1 MYKNNEKQLEF
12 EDFHLPFGGNLR
24 SDNRWVKLAK
34 LIPWHAFE
42 GLYVRTLAGTGM
54 GAPAMSVRVALGSL
68 IIKERLG
75 TSDEETVEQIRENPY
90 LQYFLGFEEYKQEA
104 PFHPTM
110 FVHFRKRLGKDV
122 LAGINEVITSRA
134 MKASSPKEKSSA
146 GKIDDDADPPSDPGN
161 NKGKLI
167 MDASCAPADI
177 TFPTD
182 LKILNDAREKSEE
195 ILDSLHEPLVGEQ
208 KKPRTYREKARKQY
222 LKAAKKKKLSKN
234 KRRNAIRRQLGYINR
249 NLKSIACLSEKSP
262 LSILDRRQYK
272 NLLVIAEVH
281 RQQQWMY
288 SNREHRIND
297 RIVSISQPHVRPIKR
312 GKPGAATEFGAKIS
326 VSLINGYSFVDRVS
340 WDSYNES
347 GDLIGQAEKYHQR
360 FGYWPESVHA
370 DKIYRTRANLR
381 FCKKH
386 GIRLSGPT
394 LGRPPG
400 ETATQKEIRQ
410 QIYRDEVARNAIEGK
425 FGQAKRRF
433 CLGRIMCKLARTSE
447 SAILLTFLVM
457 NLDRWLKAILF
468 WLFYH
473 MKLQAQHSSQ
483 MEKIGFSG
491 DF

>member
-1 MYKNNEKQLEF
+1 MYKNTEKQLKF
-12 EDFHLPFGGNLR
+12 EDFYLPFGGKLR

-34 LIPWHAFE
+34 LIPWHEFE
-42 GLYVRTLAGTGM
+42 ALYARTLAGTGM

-90 LQYFLGFEEYKQEA
+90 LQYFLGFEEYREEA

-122 LAGINEVITSRA
+122 LVGVNEVITARA
-134 MKASSPKEKSSA
+134 MAPPKKAQAPAKKDSDNTDPSS
-146 GKIDDDADPPSDPGN
+146 GQGQ

-177 TFPTD
+177 AFPTD
-182 LKILNDAREKSEE
+182 VKILNDAREKSEE
-195 ILDSLHEPLVGEQ
+195 IIDTLHEPLVGEQ
-208 KKPRTYREKARKQY
+208 KKLRTYREKARKQF

-234 KRRNAIRRQLGYINR
+234 QRRKAIRLQLGYINR

-262 LSILDRRQYK
+262 LSLLDRRQYK

-347 GDLIGQAEKYHQR
+347 GDLNGQAENTVSALGIGRNRCMQTR
-360 FGYWPESVHA
+360 FIEHGRTCGFAESTASAFRVRRWA
-370 DKIYRTRANLR
+370 GPRKKPASKKKSGSR
-381 FCKKH
+381 FT
-386 GIRLSGPT
+386 GMELPAMR
-394 LGRPPG
+394 
-400 ETATQKEIRQ
+400 
-410 QIYRDEVARNAIEGK
+410 
-425 FGQAKRRF
+425 
-433 CLGRIMCKLARTSE
+433 
-447 SAILLTFLVM
+447 
-457 NLDRWLKAILF
+457 LKANSDRQNAGLDLEGSCAS
-468 WLFYH
+468 WLERL
-473 MKLQAQHSSQ
+473 KVPSC
-483 MEKIGFSG
+483 
-491 DF
+491 